1 MPPQTTR
8 KPKDSEIDFVNEN
21 LEIIRS
27 SVLEARKYIQDHPF
41 SEASEE
47 NRPRA
52 FKFQAD
58 LIDKITDWNE
68 KYMEGVGIMA
78 IFERSN
84 QARKK
89 NRAGQVTSGI
99 ETLLNNNQL

>member
-1 MPPQTTR
+1 MQKQPR

-27 SVLEARKYIQDHPF
+27 SILEARKYIQEHPF
-41 SEASEE
+41 SEAKEE
-47 NRPRA
+47 NRPKA
-52 FKFQAD
+52 FKFQSE

-78 IFERSN
+78 IFERSS
-84 QARKK
+84 QTRKK

-99 ETLLNNNQL
+99 ETLLSNDVI

>member
-1 MPPQTTR
+1 MQAR

-27 SVLEARKYIQDHPF
+27 SIMEARKYIQDHPF
-41 SEASEE
+41 SEAKEE
-47 NRPRA
+47 NRSKA
-52 FKFQAD
+52 FKFQSE
-58 LIDKITDWNE
+58 LVDKITDWNE

-99 ETLLNNNQL
+99 ETLLNNDTL

>member
-1 MPPQTTR
+1 MPVHPR
-8 KPKDSEIDFVNEN
+8 KPKDNEIDFVNEN
-21 LEIIRS
+21 LEILRS
-27 SVLEARKYIQDHPF
+27 SILEARRYIQDHPF

-47 NRPRA
+47 SRSKA
-52 FKFQAD
+52 FKFQSE
-58 LIDKITDWNE
+58 LVDKITDWNE

-84 QARKK
+84 QSKKK

-99 ETLLNNNQL
+99 ETLLNTGNI